1 VRLRL
6 IIQATTKFCWEE
18 LQVQKGGKMQKY
30 SFLPFAAKVLKVVG
44 WVVLVIG
51 VIASIVLGIMTGGAD
66 NGAIG
71 GVAGAVAGILMA
83 IGGIVFSFLA
93 WVFLLATSELFYLFM
108 DVEENTRNTADRIMK
123 ESD

>member
-1 VRLRL
+1 
-6 IIQATTKFCWEE
+6 
-18 LQVQKGGKMQKY
+18 MQKY

-44 WVVLVIG
+44 WVVLVVG
-51 VIASIVLGIMTGGAD
+51 VIGSIVFGIQIGGAQ

-71 GVAGAVAGILMA
+71 MAGTVTGIIVAV
-83 IGGIVFSFLA
+83 GGLIASFLA

-108 DVEENTRNTADRIMK
+108 DVEENTRNTAERILK